1 MDFPIPDMAAQDRYK
16 IMTATIVPRPIA
28 WVTSCSGDG
37 ILNAAPYS
45 FFNMMG
51 HDPATVALGV
61 LPGPNGLKDTAAN
74 ICETGEFCVN
84 LVSEDMAE
92 AMNLTCIDAPP
103 EVDELALAGLQ
114 TTPCHSID
122 GVRIDGTYAAFECR
136 LLTEVDTGPRQKI
149 LIGEVVFAYVADDF
163 IVDPRRCHLDT
174 PRMGAIGRMH
184 GAGTYARTTDL
195 FDMTRPTWADR
206 AEDTDK
212 G

>member
-28 WVTSCSGDG
+28 WVTSRSGDG

-61 LPGPNGLKDTAAN
+61 LPGTDGLKDTAAN

-92 AMNLTCIDAPP
+92 AMKC
-103 EVDELALAGLQ
+103 
-114 TTPCHSID
+114 SK
-122 GVRIDGTYAAFECR
+122 GTIMSR
-136 LLTEVDTGPRQKI
+136 LFHARKNIQKHLTEMMSGTEDQ
-149 LIGEVVFAYVADDF
+149 VA
-163 IVDPRRCHLDT
+163 
-174 PRMGAIGRMH
+174 
-184 GAGTYARTTDL
+184 
-195 FDMTRPTWADR
+195 
-206 AEDTDK
+206 
-212 G
+212 